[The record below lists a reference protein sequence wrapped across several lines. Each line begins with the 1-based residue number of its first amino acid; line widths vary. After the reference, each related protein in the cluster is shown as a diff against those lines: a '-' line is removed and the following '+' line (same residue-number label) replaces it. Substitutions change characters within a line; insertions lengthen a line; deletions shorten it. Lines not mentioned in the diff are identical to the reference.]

1 MGCFHDI
8 FPHSL
13 NFPTES
19 CIAPIAD
26 VSAFGC
32 IQEIHLNLLNSF
44 FLKRIL
50 VCFLTH

>member
-19 CIAPIAD
+19 FIVPTAD
-26 VSAFGC
+26 LSAFRGFHNTLFHLLTSINCEHVQC
-32 IQEIHLNLLNSF
+32 IISY
-44 FLKRIL
+44 
-50 VCFLTH
+50 